1 MKEKAVLTWFEWR
14 NSRAKSEIVENSFEE
29 AYSRI
34 PEGLVLFFP
43 ILQSTTLFF
52 VEAYLDMDKHE
63 RKSSFNLLWVK
74 EFILEQNP
82 KEAFSR
88 IP

>member
-1 MKEKAVLTWFEWR
+1 LSEGIHF
-14 NSRAKSEIVENSFEE
+14 RAKSKIVQDSLKE

-52 VEAYLDMDKHE
+52 VETYLDMDKHE
-63 RKSSFNLLWVK
+63 GQSSFNLV
-74 EFILEQNP
+74 
-82 KEAFSR
+82 
-88 IP
+88 